1 MSIEHQ
7 YKGVLRL
14 FLTLGVY
21 FILTYTAFAQIKP
34 PGYERE
40 VEAME
45 ERRRTSILDRDSLT
59 VIDTIALY
67 DPTTNE
73 ESIRIVSSN
82 LSWRDYMMF
91 RLGINRPDA
100 LLNGVPFTL
109 MDPRTYENMTVRWNG
124 NTTKLDTV
132 RQN

>member
-1 MSIEHQ
+1 
-7 YKGVLRL
+7 
-14 FLTLGVY
+14 
-21 FILTYTAFAQIKP
+21 
-34 PGYERE
+34 
-40 VEAME
+40 ME

-100 LLNGVPFTL
+100 LLNGAPFTL
-109 MDPRTYENMTVRWNG
+109 MDPRTYENITVRWNA